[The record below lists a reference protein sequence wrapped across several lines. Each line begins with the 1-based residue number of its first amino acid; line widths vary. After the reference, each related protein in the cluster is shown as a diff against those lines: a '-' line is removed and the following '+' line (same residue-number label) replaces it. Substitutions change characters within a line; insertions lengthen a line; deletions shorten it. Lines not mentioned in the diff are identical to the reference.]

1 MIVQPPPSIEALS
14 APSTMNETI
23 LITESEVQLRANL
36 ERTLSSLGYRVE
48 AAKDSNVVLNSL
60 GNSQGR
66 IDAVLLDL
74 YLDNLGGIDTLSEI
88 RRFRPHM
95 PVIVVSDVSSTSK
108 VVDAMRRGA
117 TDFLTNPIGSDDLQ
131 SALYRALA
139 HVKKAGD
146 TPRSSNSVFFGQ
158 SESMKAVR
166 QLAIHVGRSDVPVL
180 IQGETGT
187 GKEVIA
193 RELHAQSQRSGKIFL
208 KLNCAAL
215 PSELL
220 ESELFGYERGAF
232 TGAFQRKVGMFELAD
247 GGTLMLDEIGDL
259 DFKLQAKLLHVLQDK
274 EFKRIGGRETIRADV
289 RVIAATHHNLEN
301 AIVERT
307 FREDLYYRINVVN
320 LHLPPLRERKEDIL
334 PLAEVLLLRHA
345 GDDFLPIPALL
356 RAALVGYNWPG
367 NVRELENI
375 MRRLIVL
382 GDAESIARE
391 IYGKIRNAVSKPNGP
406 QMLSPIR
413 KLESSGPILEQ
424 VTRAKQQAEADAIL
438 SALNSTQW
446 NRKKAASLLQIDYKA
461 LLYKIKKL
469 AICPKQTSAA

>member
-1 MIVQPPPSIEALS
+1 
-14 APSTMNETI
+14 MNETI
-23 LITESEVQLRANL
+23 LITESEVQSKASL
-36 ERTLSSLGYRVE
+36 ERILLQLGYRVE
-48 AAKDSNVVLNSL
+48 AARNRSEVLNCL
-60 GNSQGR
+60 ANSNLRVG
-66 IDAVLLDL
+66 AVLLDL
-74 YLDNLGGIDTLSEI
+74 LLDNANGIDTLCEI
-88 RRFRPHM
+88 RHFRKDL

-117 TDFLTNPIGSDDLQ
+117 TDFLTNPIDSTDLQ
-131 SALYRALA
+131 SALSRALA
-139 HVKKAGD
+139 FTGKAAD
-146 TPRSSNSVFFGQ
+146 APRSSNSVFFGL

-166 QLAIHVGRSDVPVL
+166 QLALHVGKSDVPVL

-187 GKEVIA
+187 GKEVLA
-193 RELHAQSQRSGKIFL
+193 RELHAQSQRSGKTFL

-289 RVIAATHHNLEN
+289 RVIAATHHNLER
-301 AIVERT
+301 AIVERA

-334 PLAEVLLLRHA
+334 PLAEVLLTRHA
-345 GDDFLPIPALL
+345 EGNSILIPPVL
-356 RAALVGYNWPG
+356 RAALVSYNWPG

-382 GDAESIARE
+382 GDAEMIARE
-391 IYGKIRNAVSKPNGP
+391 MYGKIRGAVSKPNGP
-406 QMLSPIR
+406 HMMSSIR
-413 KLESSGPILEQ
+413 IMDSSGPILEQ
-424 VTRAKQQAEADAIL
+424 VTQAKHQAEADAIL
-438 SALNSTQW
+438 SALNATQW
-446 NRKKAASLLQIDYKA
+446 NRKRAAAMLQIDYKA

-469 AICPKQTSAA
+469 GISLKHSPAA

>member
-1 MIVQPPPSIEALS
+1 MIVQPPPLIEALS

-48 AAKDSNVVLNSL
+48 AAKDSNGVLNSL

-131 SALYRALA
+131 SALYRALT

-193 RELHAQSQRSGKIFL
+193 REMHAQSERSGKIFL

-301 AIVERT
+301 AIAERT

-334 PLAEVLLLRHA
+334 PLAEVLLLRHS
-345 GDDFLPIPALL
+345 GDNFLPIPALL